1 MVMSLYPRTQQNKKL
16 ADVAVKMLDAGIVG
30 DQITEEGV
38 AEGSDDLNYFG
49 NCTDDDVIE
58 HIFGDATGFAQA
70 VEDYGDEFVLD
81 DLVVKYNPETDVHS
95 FYYKK
100 QGVEE
105 ATLVNDPEQGHL
117 IQPDGGMG
125 TWDEQS
131 LLSNLTRKFS
141 SMVEMI
147 KEKRYSSLYHSLY
160 EAGVVENMLK
170 ALVEY
175 ENFKTKQGNRPIAK
189 GREIDISESTD
200 YISEK

>member
-1 MVMSLYPRTQQNKKL
+1 MRTQQNKKL
-16 ADVAVKMLDAGIVG
+16 ADVAVKMLDAGIIG
-30 DQITEEGV
+30 DQVNEE
-38 AEGSDDLNYFG
+38 
-49 NCTDDDVIE
+49 
-58 HIFGDATGFAQA
+58 
-70 VEDYGDEFVLD
+70 
-81 DLVVKYNPETDVHS
+81 
-95 FYYKK
+95 
-100 QGVEE
+100 GVEE
-105 ATLVNDPEQGHL
+105 AILINDPEQGYL

-189 GREIDISESTD
+189 NRSIDISQVNESTD